1 MKRKQVVAFLL
12 CGTLTLGAAT
22 PVMAAEPEPAVEKT
36 VEAGQQESQ
45 EIKPEVTGPDAG
57 VSQETAKE
65 TQKSEEMKVQ
75 EEPAADPVVQGQEE
89 TKPQEENGTVAEEAK
104 QGTPEAP
111 LKDLALMSKNLT
123 ELVNQVET
131 FYSQMSEKEKAAISE
146 ITGSSVDVSGKLAQL
161 KGAVSETTLSA
172 LVQKFPPE
180 EVTAVLDVYEE
191 QFVMEV
197 DNLKKILQDAKN
209 YVSDYE
215 AYLTE
220 NLTILRRQ
228 LESIL
233 ATNPELFMDDYLVQI
248 QSYYEKAIAFSAN
261 NNSPEEII
269 KLFDE
274 AMAYADDMEKHL
286 NPAVLEDGIK
296 AGAAFAGFLKS
307 APASMAG
314 QTAYSLGG
322 GDVYTYQRVAD
333 ELAPDAASYGQQL
346 LEEYKNGQLSYASLS
361 DYNTY
366 YYENVMN
373 AYQNVSAT
381 ILKEVSETVE
391 GANAIGYAG
400 AEKENYETALQEYQS
415 VFAAKNYGALSGAAD
430 KLQKAA
436 DAYALAAEKYAKEEG
451 AKQFADLKEQLVK
464 IQNDIKEHSEYYQ
477 ETYLKE
483 VTEMIAK
490 MDAADL
496 DTMSGRDII
505 QMVTDAKA
513 VAVKQGSS
521 YSEKLTDL
529 VADADSMVTSA
540 RAWWEYL
547 SEELKSK
554 DPYQEAVEMTNA
566 LSEALQTSNGVYD
579 LEQLT
584 AAYEKFASDYAKTD
598 GKLQTAAKAVAQYVL
613 DQAEN
618 VYAEE
623 LKKEHTEGVLKAFG
637 DAIENLKKQIE
648 KWDFNGTRSAVE
660 AVKAAENSL
669 LNDKPVKD
677 PAKKPVKEEPDK
689 KKDETV
695 RKKVSP
701 KTGDAGAVA
710 SLLAMFSLSG
720 AAGIL
725 NIKKRRKEEK

>member
-57 VSQETAKE
+57 VSQEAAKE
-65 TQKSEEMKVQ
+65 TQKSEEMKAQ

-89 TKPQEENGTVAEEAK
+89 TKPQEENGTVAEESK

-161 KGAVSETTLSA
+161 KGAVSETTLSV
-172 LVQKFPPE
+172 LVQNLPPE
-180 EVTAVLDVYEE
+180 EATAVLDVYEE

-197 DNLKKILQDAKN
+197 DNLRKILQDAKN

-286 NPAVLEDGIK
+286 NPAVLKDGIK

-623 LKKEHTEGVLKAFG
+623 SKKEHTEGVLKAFG

>member
-1 MKRKQVVAFLL
+1 
-12 CGTLTLGAAT
+12 
-22 PVMAAEPEPAVEKT
+22 
-36 VEAGQQESQ
+36 
-45 EIKPEVTGPDAG
+45 
-57 VSQETAKE
+57 
-65 TQKSEEMKVQ
+65 
-75 EEPAADPVVQGQEE
+75 
-89 TKPQEENGTVAEEAK
+89 
-104 QGTPEAP
+104 
-111 LKDLALMSKNLT
+111 MSKNQT

-197 DNLKKILQDAKN
+197 DNLRKILQDAKN

-233 ATNPELFMDDYLVQI
+233 ETNPELFMDDYLVQI

-322 GDVYTYQRVAD
+322 GEVYTYQRVAD

-400 AEKENYETALQEYQS
+400 AEKENYE
-415 VFAAKNYGALSGAAD
+415 AAVCVCG
-430 KLQKAA
+430 
-436 DAYALAAEKYAKEEG
+436 KELRRS
-451 AKQFADLKEQLVK
+451 FRR
-464 IQNDIKEHSEYYQ
+464 
-477 ETYLKE
+477 
-483 VTEMIAK
+483 
-490 MDAADL
+490 
-496 DTMSGRDII
+496 GR
-505 QMVTDAKA
+505 
-513 VAVKQGSS
+513 
-521 YSEKLTDL
+521 
-529 VADADSMVTSA
+529 
-540 RAWWEYL
+540 
-547 SEELKSK
+547 
-554 DPYQEAVEMTNA
+554 
-566 LSEALQTSNGVYD
+566 
-579 LEQLT
+579 
-584 AAYEKFASDYAKTD
+584 
-598 GKLQTAAKAVAQYVL
+598 
-613 DQAEN
+613 
-618 VYAEE
+618 
-623 LKKEHTEGVLKAFG
+623 
-637 DAIENLKKQIE
+637 
-648 KWDFNGTRSAVE
+648 
-660 AVKAAENSL
+660 
-669 LNDKPVKD
+669 
-677 PAKKPVKEEPDK
+677 
-689 KKDETV
+689 
-695 RKKVSP
+695 
-701 KTGDAGAVA
+701 
-710 SLLAMFSLSG
+710 
-720 AAGIL
+720 
-725 NIKKRRKEEK
+725 

>member
-22 PVMAAEPEPAVEKT
+22 PVMAAEPDPAVEKT

-57 VSQETAKE
+57 VSQEAAKE

-75 EEPAADPVVQGQEE
+75 EEPAADSVVQGQEE
-89 TKPQEENGTVAEEAK
+89 TKPQEENGTVAEESK

-146 ITGSSVDVSGKLAQL
+146 ITGSSVDVSGKLARL
-161 KGAVSETTLSA
+161 KGAVSETTLSV
-172 LVQKFPPE
+172 LVQNLPPE
-180 EVTAVLDVYEE
+180 EATAVLDVYEE

-197 DNLKKILQDAKN
+197 DNLRKILQDAKN

-220 NLTILRRQ
+220 NLTILRHQ

-286 NPAVLEDGIK
+286 NPAVLKDGIK

-381 ILKEVSETVE
+381 ILKEVSGTVE

-415 VFAAKNYGALSGAAD
+415 VFAAKNYSALSGAAD

-623 LKKEHTEGVLKAFG
+623 SKKEHTEGVLKAFG

>member
-57 VSQETAKE
+57 VSQEAAKE
-65 TQKSEEMKVQ
+65 TQKSEEMKAQ
-75 EEPAADPVVQGQEE
+75 EEPTADPVVQGQEE
-89 TKPQEENGTVAEEAK
+89 TKPQEENGTVAEESK

-146 ITGSSVDVSGKLAQL
+146 ITGSSVDVSGKLARL
-161 KGAVSETTLSA
+161 KGAVSETTLSV
-172 LVQKFPPE
+172 LVQNLPPE
-180 EVTAVLDVYEE
+180 EATAVLDVYEE

-197 DNLKKILQDAKN
+197 DNLRKILQDAKN

-286 NPAVLEDGIK
+286 NPAVLKDGIK

-322 GDVYTYQRVAD
+322 GEVYTYQRVAD

-400 AEKENYETALQEYQS
+400 AEKENYEAALQEYQS

-623 LKKEHTEGVLKAFG
+623 SKKEHTEGVLKAFG

>member
-75 EEPAADPVVQGQEE
+75 EEPAADSVVQGQEE
-89 TKPQEENGTVAEEAK
+89 TKPQEENGTVAEESK

-131 FYSQMSEKEKAAISE
+131 FYSQMSEKEKVAISE
-146 ITGSSVDVSGKLAQL
+146 ITGSSVDVSGKLARL
-161 KGAVSETTLSA
+161 KGAVSETTLSV
-172 LVQKFPPE
+172 LVQNLPPE
-180 EVTAVLDVYEE
+180 EATAVLDVYEE

-197 DNLKKILQDAKN
+197 DNLRKILQDAKN

-322 GDVYTYQRVAD
+322 GEVYTYQRVAD

-366 YYENVMN
+366 YYENLMN

-381 ILKEVSETVE
+381 ILKEVSGTVE

-623 LKKEHTEGVLKAFG
+623 SKKEHTEGVLKAFG

>member
-89 TKPQEENGTVAEEAK
+89 TKPQEENGTVAEESK

-146 ITGSSVDVSGKLAQL
+146 ITGSSVDVSGKLARL
-161 KGAVSETTLSA
+161 KGAVSETTLSV
-172 LVQKFPPE
+172 LVQNLPPE
-180 EVTAVLDVYEE
+180 EATAVLDVYEE

-197 DNLKKILQDAKN
+197 DNLRKILQDAKN

-286 NPAVLEDGIK
+286 NPAVLKDGIK

-381 ILKEVSETVE
+381 ILKEVSGTIE

-415 VFAAKNYGALSGAAD
+415 VFAAKNYSALSGAAD

-623 LKKEHTEGVLKAFG
+623 SKKEHTEGVLKAFG

>member
-12 CGTLTLGAAT
+12 CGTLTLGVAT

-36 VEAGQQESQ
+36 VEAGQ
-45 EIKPEVTGPDAG
+45 EIKLEVTEPDAG
-57 VSQETAKE
+57 ASQEAAKE

-75 EEPAADPVVQGQEE
+75 EEPTADPIVQGQEE
-89 TKPQEENGTVAEEAK
+89 TKPQEENGTVAEESK

-180 EVTAVLDVYEE
+180 EATAVLDAYEE

-197 DNLKKILQDAKN
+197 DNLRKILQDAKN

-296 AGAAFAGFLKS
+296 AGAAFADFLKS

-322 GDVYTYQRVAD
+322 GEVYTYQRVVD

-366 YYENVMN
+366 YYENLMN

-381 ILKEVSETVE
+381 ILKEVSGTVE

-623 LKKEHTEGVLKAFG
+623 SKKEHTEGVLKAFG

-701 KTGDAGAVA
+701 KTGDAGAMA

>member
-161 KGAVSETTLSA
+161 KGAVSETTLSV
-172 LVQKFPPE
+172 LVQNLPPE
-180 EVTAVLDVYEE
+180 EATAVLDVYEE